1 MNRPLIFEE
10 YDYSKASTQF
20 PLIEPWSSEK
30 EVEDT
35 AWQYTIDLMR
45 DDYDILIES
54 FVGEHLESVDDMYEY
69 HFGVL
74 LALAEQNYE
83 RIGKLVERAMG
94 AFNQKT
100 VEYIEEHQTQMEMR
114 NV

>member
-1 MNRPLIFEE
+1 MRLPLIFEE
-10 YDYSKASTQF
+10 YNYSKASTQF
-20 PLIEPWSSEK
+20 PLIEPWSSDK

-54 FVGEHLESVDDMYEY
+54 FVGEHLGDLGIMQDY
-69 HFGVL
+69 HRQVL
-74 LALAEQNYE
+74 QALADQDYE
-83 RIGKLVERAMG
+83 RIGKLVEGAMG

-100 VEYIEEHQTQMEMR
+100 VAYIEEHKSQMEMR